1 MHLLPALL
9 GRLGLSDV
17 GGRQAVLKRLSSDFR
32 VDINHTMHT
41 LDWIPP
47 FSVAESMRWAFTKKL

>member
-1 MHLLPALL
+1 MVASL
-9 GRLGLSDV
+9 V
-17 GGRQAVLKRLSSDFR
+17 GRQAVLKRLSSDFR
-32 VDINHTMHT
+32 VDIKHTMDT